1 MREVKTNLVRAIAAH
16 ERRQEWEAK
25 REARRR
31 LRAERRADRHQRLT
45 SD

>member
-1 MREVKTNLVRAIAAH
+1 MPAGKTKLVRAIAAH
-16 ERRQEWEAK
+16 ERRQERDAK

-31 LRAERRADRHQRLT
+31 LRAERRADRRQRLT